1 MAPVK
6 SKIKTPD
13 GNRVNLILSGA
24 VLTTLLFWTPA
35 KDPFNAV
42 KLWILVLFGSYLLGQ
57 LIANFADRSKREIM
71 KNLRVPYLAVGS
83 FVLLAL
89 AASALTDFKYTAFM
103 GESQRNTGFLAYF
116 YLAIFFLVALTDM
129 SLRYAEKIFIFAIS
143 LLFFMTAYGVLQHF
157 GKDFV
162 KWNNPY
168 NSIISTVGNPD
179 FAGAMMSILLVLSIA
194 AIFATKWNVGVKVA
208 LGLQSVLTLLVIKWS
223 NALQG
228 LTSFLVGITVFGIIW
243 LWQQKKILGQ
253 AALALAVPT
262 FIVALLGIFQKGP
275 LTHLLYKSSVTVRGF
290 YWHAGAAMFK
300 AHPWFGVG
308 MDRYGAYFRQ
318 FRNRQY
324 PVNYG
329 YDITSTAAHNVII
342 QIFATWGIFVGIAY
356 LSISGLVIY
365 SAIKGMRANQGQ
377 ARLLIAGVFA
387 AWVAYLMQSIVSIDN
402 IGIAIWGWVLGGAVI
417 GISRVRVA
425 PKPEELA
432 VKQEKGRQV
441 VKKQSSFT
449 YAQPIISGALTLLAF
464 IFVLNFYGA
473 ETGAQNIGR
482 YAIPQNAND
491 RSAYHSL
498 IMKNINAGLLNPNYK
513 AEEAVKLAQAGF
525 VNESFTYLDSMIKAD
540 PQSYTAYSIE
550 ADFNEQ
556 LHQPAKAIV
565 ARLQMKRMDPWGAA
579 SLLKLGQD
587 YLAVGD
593 KAKAKE
599 IGQEIVAM
607 HAQDAVVAQAKSQ
620 LGA

>member
-1 MAPVK
+1 MK

-24 VLTTLLFWTPA
+24 VLITLLFWTPA
-35 KDPFNAV
+35 KDPFNVV

-71 KNLRVPYLAVGS
+71 KKLRVPYLAVGS

-89 AASALTDFKYTAFM
+89 VASVLTDFNYTAFI
-103 GESQRNTGFLAYF
+103 GESQRNTGFIAYF
-116 YLAIFFLVALTDM
+116 FLAVFFLVALTDM
-129 SLRYAEKIFIFAIS
+129 SLKYTEKIFVFAIS
-143 LLFFMTAYGVLQHF
+143 LLTVMTGYGVLQHF

-179 FAGAMMSILLVLSIA
+179 FAGAMLSIMLVLSISSL
-194 AIFATKWNVGVKVA
+194 FATKWKLPIKFAIGA
-208 LGLQSVLTLLVIKWS
+208 LSLLTLVVIKWS

-228 LTSFLVGITVFGIIW
+228 LTSFAVGIAVFGIIW

-253 AALALAVPT
+253 AALALSIPT
-262 FIVALLGIFQKGP
+262 FILALMGIFQKGP
-275 LTHLLYKSSVTVRGF
+275 LTHALYKASISIRGY

-342 QIFATWGIFVGIAY
+342 QIFATCGIFVGIAY
-356 LSISGLVIY
+356 LSISSLVIY
-365 SAIKGMRANQGQ
+365 CAIKGMRANQGQ
-377 ARLLIAGVFA
+377 ARLLIAGVFS

-449 YAQPIISGALTLLAF
+449 YAQPIFSGALTLLAF

-482 YAIPQNAND
+482 YAVPQNAND
-491 RSAYHSL
+491 RAAYHSL
-498 IMKNINAGLLNPNYK
+498 IMKNINSSLLNPNYR
-513 AEEAVKLAQAGF
+513 ADMAVRLAQSGF
-525 VNESFTYLDSMIKAD
+525 VNECFTYLDSMIKAD

-556 LHQPAKAIV
+556 LHQPVKAIV

-599 IGQEIVAM
+599 IGQEIIAM
-607 HAQDAVVAQAKSQ
+607 HARADVIASAHSQ

>member
-1 MAPVK
+1 MAPTK

-24 VLTTLLFWTPA
+24 VLITLLFWTPA
-35 KDPFNAV
+35 KDPFNVV

-71 KNLRVPYLAVGS
+71 KNLKVPYLAVGS
-83 FVLLAL
+83 FVVLAL
-89 AASALTDFKYTAFM
+89 IASLLTDFKYTAFI
-103 GESQRNTGFLAYF
+103 GESQRNTGFIAYF
-116 YLAIFFLVALTDM
+116 FLAVFFLVALTDM
-129 SLRYAEKIFIFAIS
+129 SLKYAEKIFIFGIS
-143 LLFFMTAYGVLQHF
+143 LLVMMTGYGVMQHF

-179 FAGAMMSILLVLSIA
+179 FAGAMLSILLVLSISSL
-194 AIFATKWNVGVKVA
+194 FATKWKLPVKIGVGA
-208 LGLQSVLTLLVIKWS
+208 LSLLTLVVIKWS

-228 LTSFLVGITVFGIIW
+228 LTSFAVAIAVFGVIW
-243 LWQQKKILGQ
+243 LWQQRKYLGIG
-253 AALALAVPT
+253 ALALALPA
-262 FIVALLGIFQKGP
+262 FAVALLGIFQKGP
-275 LTHLLYKSSVTVRGF
+275 LTHLLYKASISIRGY
-290 YWHAGAAMFK
+290 YWHAGAAMLK

-342 QIFATWGIFVGIAY
+342 QIFATCGIFVGITY

-417 GISRVRVA
+417 GISRI
-425 PKPEELA
+425 KPAAKSEVLD

-441 VKKQSSFT
+441 VKKQSSFA
-449 YAQPIISGALTLLAF
+449 YAQPIISGALALIAF
-464 IFVLNFYGA
+464 LFVLNFYGA

-482 YAIPQNAND
+482 YAIPQNAQD
-491 RSAYHSL
+491 KTAYHSL

-525 VNESFTYLDSMIKAD
+525 VNESFSYLDSMIKD
-540 PQSYTAYSIE
+540 DKQSYTAYSIE

-556 LHQPAKAIV
+556 LHKPAQAIV
-565 ARLQMKRMDPWGAA
+565 ARLQMERMDPWGAA

-593 KAKAKE
+593 KASAKA
-599 IGQEIVAM
+599 IGQKIIAM
-607 HAQDAVVAQAKSQ
+607 RARPDVIASAHTQ

>member
-1 MAPVK
+1 MAPTK

-24 VLTTLLFWTPA
+24 VLITLLFWTPA
-35 KDPFNAV
+35 KDPFNVV

-71 KNLRVPYLAVGS
+71 KNLKVPYLAVGS
-83 FVLLAL
+83 FVVLAL
-89 AASALTDFKYTAFM
+89 IASLLTDFKYTAFI
-103 GESQRNTGFLAYF
+103 GESQRNTGFIAYF
-116 YLAIFFLVALTDM
+116 FLAVFFLVALTDM
-129 SLRYAEKIFIFAIS
+129 SLKYAEKIFIFGIS
-143 LLFFMTAYGVLQHF
+143 LLVMMTGYGVMQHF

-179 FAGAMMSILLVLSIA
+179 FAGAMLSILLVLSISSL
-194 AIFATKWNVGVKVA
+194 FATKWKLPVKIGVGA
-208 LGLQSVLTLLVIKWS
+208 LSLLTLVVIKWS

-228 LTSFLVGITVFGIIW
+228 LTSFAVAIAVFGVIW
-243 LWQQKKILGQ
+243 LWQQRKYLGIG
-253 AALALAVPT
+253 ALALALPA
-262 FIVALLGIFQKGP
+262 FAVALLGIFQKGP
-275 LTHLLYKSSVTVRGF
+275 LTHLLYKASISIRGF

-342 QIFATWGIFVGIAY
+342 QIFATCGIFVGITY

-417 GISRVRVA
+417 GISRI
-425 PKPEELA
+425 KPAAKSEVLD

-441 VKKQSSFT
+441 VKKQSSFA
-449 YAQPIISGALTLLAF
+449 YAQPIISGALALIAF
-464 IFVLNFYGA
+464 LFVLNFYGA

-482 YAIPQNAND
+482 YAIPQNAQD
-491 RSAYHSL
+491 KTAYHSL

-525 VNESFTYLDSMIKAD
+525 VNESFSYLDSMIKD
-540 PQSYTAYSIE
+540 DKQSYTAYSIE

-556 LHQPAKAIV
+556 LHKPAQAIV
-565 ARLQMKRMDPWGAA
+565 ARLQMERMDPWGAA

-593 KAKAKE
+593 KASAKA
-599 IGQEIVAM
+599 IGQKIIAM
-607 HAQDAVVAQAKSQ
+607 RARPDVIASAHTQ

>member
-1 MAPVK
+1 MAQAK

-24 VLTTLLFWTPA
+24 VLITLLFWTPA
-35 KDPFNAV
+35 KDPFNVV

-71 KNLRVPYLAVGS
+71 KNLKLPYLAVGS
-83 FVLLAL
+83 FVVLAFI
-89 AASALTDFKYTAFM
+89 ASILTDFKYNAFV
-103 GESQRNTGFLAYF
+103 GESQRNTGFIAYF
-116 YLAIFFLVALTDM
+116 FLAVFFLGALTDM
-129 SLRYAEKIFIFAIS
+129 SLKYAEKIFIFGIS
-143 LLFFMTAYGVLQHF
+143 LLVMMTGYGVMQHF

-179 FAGAMMSILLVLSIA
+179 FAGAMLSILLVLSISSL
-194 AIFATKWNVGVKVA
+194 FATKWKLPVKIGVGA
-208 LGLQSVLTLLVIKWS
+208 LSLLTLVVIKWS

-228 LTSFLVGITVFGIIW
+228 LTSFAVAIAAFGIIW
-243 LWQQKKILGQ
+243 LWQQKKFLGIG
-253 AALALAVPT
+253 ALALALPA
-262 FIVALLGIFQKGP
+262 FAVALLGIFQKGP
-275 LTHLLYKSSVTVRGF
+275 LTHLLYKASISIRGY

-342 QIFATWGIFVGIAY
+342 QIFATCGIFVGITY

-417 GISRVRVA
+417 GISRIA
-425 PKPEELA
+425 PTAKPEQLD

-449 YAQPIISGALTLLAF
+449 YAQPIISGALALVAF
-464 IFVLNFYGA
+464 LFVLNFYGA

-482 YAIPQNAND
+482 YAIPQNAQD
-491 RSAYHSL
+491 KTAYHSL

-513 AEEAVKLAQAGF
+513 AEEAVKLAQSGF
-525 VNESFTYLDSMIKAD
+525 VNESFSYLDSMIKAD
-540 PQSYTAYSIE
+540 KQSYTATSIE
-550 ADFNEQ
+550 ADFYEQ

-565 ARLQMKRMDPWGAA
+565 ARLQMERMDPWGAA

-587 YLAVGD
+587 YIAVGD
-593 KAKAKE
+593 KASAKA
-599 IGQEIVAM
+599 IGQKIIAM

>member
-1 MAPVK
+1 MAPAK

-24 VLTTLLFWTPA
+24 VLITLLFWTPA
-35 KDPFNAV
+35 KDPFNVV
-42 KLWILVLFGSYLLGQ
+42 KLWLLVLFGSYLLGQ
-57 LIANFADRSKREIM
+57 LIANIADRSKREIM
-71 KNLRVPYLAVGS
+71 KNLRLPYLAVGS
-83 FVLLAL
+83 FVLLAFV
-89 AASALTDFKYTAFM
+89 ASLLTDFKYTAFI
-103 GESQRNTGFLAYF
+103 GEGQRNTGFIAYF
-116 YLAIFFLVALTDM
+116 FLAVFFLVALTDM
-129 SLRYAEKIFIFAIS
+129 SLKYAEKIFIFAIS
-143 LLFFMTAYGVLQHF
+143 LLVLMTGYGVMQHF

-179 FAGAMMSILLVLSIA
+179 FAGAMMSILLVLAVAS
-194 AIFATKWNVGVKVA
+194 IFATKWSVPVKVGAGVLA
-208 LGLQSVLTLLVIKWS
+208 LTTLVVIKWS

-228 LTSFLVGITVFGIIW
+228 LTSFLVGISVFGIIW

-253 AALALAVPT
+253 ISLALAIPT
-262 FIVALLGIFQKGP
+262 FILAFLGILQKGP
-275 LTHLLYKSSVTVRGF
+275 LTHLLYKSSVTVRGY

-342 QIFATWGIFVGIAY
+342 QIFATCGIFVGITY

-417 GISRVRVA
+417 GISRI
-425 PKPEELA
+425 KPAAKSEVLD
-432 VKQEKGRQV
+432 VKQERGRQV

-449 YAQPIISGALTLLAF
+449 YAQPIISGALALIAF
-464 IFVLNFYGA
+464 LFVLNFYGA

-482 YAIPQNAND
+482 YAIPQNAQD
-491 RSAYHSL
+491 KTAYHSL

-513 AEEAVKLAQAGF
+513 AEEAVKLAQSGF
-525 VNESFTYLDSMIKAD
+525 VNESFSYLDSMIKAD
-540 PQSYTAYSIE
+540 KQSYTATSIE
-550 ADFNEQ
+550 ADFYEQ

-565 ARLQMKRMDPWGAA
+565 ARLQMERMDPWGAA

-587 YLAVGD
+587 YIAVGD
-593 KAKAKE
+593 KASAKA
-599 IGQEIVAM
+599 IGQKIIAM
-607 HAQDAVVAQAKSQ
+607 RARPDVVASAHTQ

>member
-1 MAPVK
+1 MAPAK

-24 VLTTLLFWTPA
+24 VLITLLFWTPA
-35 KDPFNAV
+35 KDPFNVV
-42 KLWILVLFGSYLLGQ
+42 KLWLLVLFGSYLLGQ
-57 LIANFADRSKREIM
+57 LIANFADRSKREII

-83 FVLLAL
+83 FVLLAFV
-89 AASALTDFKYTAFM
+89 ASLLTDFKYTAFV
-103 GESQRNTGFLAYF
+103 GESQRNTGFIAYF
-116 YLAIFFLVALTDM
+116 FLAVFFLVALTDM
-129 SLRYAEKIFIFAIS
+129 SLKYAEKIFVFAIS
-143 LLFFMTAYGVLQHF
+143 LLVLMTGYGVMQHF

-179 FAGAMMSILLVLSIA
+179 FAGAMLSILLVLSISSL
-194 AIFATKWNVGVKVA
+194 FATKWKLPIKLAVGA
-208 LGLQSVLTLLVIKWS
+208 LSVLTLAVIKWS

-228 LTSFLVGITVFGIIW
+228 LTSFAVGIAVFGIIW
-243 LWQQKKILGQ
+243 LWQQNKWFGRG
-253 AALALAVPT
+253 ALALSIPT
-262 FIVALLGIFQKGP
+262 FLLALMGIFQMGP
-275 LTHLLYKSSVTVRGF
+275 LTHTLYKASISIRGY

-342 QIFATWGIFVGIAY
+342 QIFATCGIFVGIAY

-417 GISRVRVA
+417 GISRI
-425 PKPEELA
+425 KPAAKSEVLD

-449 YAQPIISGALTLLAF
+449 YAQPIISGALALIAF
-464 IFVLNFYGA
+464 LFVLNFYGA

-482 YAIPQNAND
+482 YAIPQNAQD
-491 RSAYHSL
+491 KTAYHSL

-513 AEEAVKLAQAGF
+513 AEEAVKLAQSGF
-525 VNESFTYLDSMIKAD
+525 VNESFSYLDSMIKAD
-540 PQSYTAYSIE
+540 KQSYTATSIE
-550 ADFNEQ
+550 ADFYEQ

-565 ARLQMKRMDPWGAA
+565 ARLQMERMDPWGAA

-587 YLAVGD
+587 YIAVGD
-593 KAKAKE
+593 KASAKA
-599 IGQEIVAM
+599 IGQKIIAM
-607 HAQDAVVAQAKSQ
+607 RAQDAVVAQAKSQ

>member
-24 VLTTLLFWTPA
+24 VLITLLFWTPA
-35 KDPFNAV
+35 KDPFNVV
-42 KLWILVLFGSYLLGQ
+42 KLWLLVLFGSYLLGQ

-71 KNLRVPYLAVGS
+71 KNLKVPYLAVGS
-83 FVLLAL
+83 FVVLAFI
-89 AASALTDFKYTAFM
+89 ASILTDFKYTAFV
-103 GESQRNTGFLAYF
+103 GESQRNTGFIAYF
-116 YLAIFFLVALTDM
+116 FLAVFFLVALTDM
-129 SLRYAEKIFIFAIS
+129 SLKYAEKIFIFGIS
-143 LLFFMTAYGVLQHF
+143 LLVMMTGYGVMQHF

-179 FAGAMMSILLVLSIA
+179 FAGAMMSILLVLAVAS
-194 AIFATKWNVGVKVA
+194 IFATKWSVLVKVGVGVLA
-208 LGLQSVLTLLVIKWS
+208 LTTLVVIKWS

-228 LTSFLVGITVFGIIW
+228 LTSFLVGISVFGIIW
-243 LWQQKKILGQ
+243 LWQQKRILGQ
-253 AALALAVPT
+253 ISLALAIPT
-262 FIVALLGIFQKGP
+262 FILALLGILQKGP
-275 LTHLLYKSSVTVRGF
+275 LTHLLYKSSVTVRGY

-342 QIFATWGIFVGIAY
+342 QIFATCGILVGIAY

-417 GISRVRVA
+417 GISRIKPA
-425 PKPEELA
+425 TKPEELD

-449 YAQPIISGALTLLAF
+449 YAQPIISGALTLIAF
-464 IFVLNFYGA
+464 LFVLNFYGA
-473 ETGAQNIGR
+473 ETGAQNLGR
-482 YAIPQNAND
+482 FAIPQNAQD
-491 RSAYHSL
+491 RAAYHSL
-498 IMKNINAGLLNPNYK
+498 IMKNINAGLLNPIYK
-513 AEEAVKLAQAGF
+513 ATEAVMLAQAGF
-525 VNESFTYLDSMIKAD
+525 VNESFDYLDSMIKAD
-540 PQSYTAYSIE
+540 KQSYNAYSVE

-556 LHQPAKAIV
+556 LHQPAKAII
-565 ARLQMKRMDPWGAA
+565 ARLQMERLDPWGAA

-593 KAKAKE
+593 KASAKA
-599 IGQEIVAM
+599 IGQKIIAM
-607 HAQDAVVAQAKSQ
+607 RARPDVIASAHTQ

>member
-1 MAPVK
+1 
-6 SKIKTPD
+6 
-13 GNRVNLILSGA
+13 
-24 VLTTLLFWTPA
+24 
-35 KDPFNAV
+35 
-42 KLWILVLFGSYLLGQ
+42 
-57 LIANFADRSKREIM
+57 
-71 KNLRVPYLAVGS
+71 
-83 FVLLAL
+83 
-89 AASALTDFKYTAFM
+89 
-103 GESQRNTGFLAYF
+103 
-116 YLAIFFLVALTDM
+116 
-129 SLRYAEKIFIFAIS
+129 
-143 LLFFMTAYGVLQHF
+143 
-157 GKDFV
+157 
-162 KWNNPY
+162 
-168 NSIISTVGNPD
+168 
-179 FAGAMMSILLVLSIA
+179 
-194 AIFATKWNVGVKVA
+194 
-208 LGLQSVLTLLVIKWS
+208 
-223 NALQG
+223 
-228 LTSFLVGITVFGIIW
+228 
-243 LWQQKKILGQ
+243 
-253 AALALAVPT
+253 
-262 FIVALLGIFQKGP
+262 
-275 LTHLLYKSSVTVRGF
+275 
-290 YWHAGAAMFK
+290 
-300 AHPWFGVG
+300 
-308 MDRYGAYFRQ
+308 
-318 FRNRQY
+318 
-324 PVNYG
+324 
-329 YDITSTAAHNVII
+329 
-342 QIFATWGIFVGIAY
+342 
-356 LSISGLVIY
+356 
-365 SAIKGMRANQGQ
+365 MRANQGQ

-387 AWVAYLMQSIVSIDN
+387 AWIAYLMQSIVSNDN

-417 GISRVRVA
+417 GISRIKA
-425 PKPEELA
+425 TPKPDELD
-432 VKQEKGRQV
+432 VKKEKGRQV
-441 VKKQSSFT
+441 VKKQNSFA

-587 YLAVGD
+587 YMAVGD